1 MATVE
6 LEKFKGM
13 IPLLLKS
20 KDVWTHY
27 DDGADVLYIH
37 FEKPNTASD
46 SELADENTL
55 LRYDDNGNIIGIT
68 FMHASKL

>member
-37 FEKPNTASD
+37 FEQPNKAVDT
-46 SELADENTL
+46 ELADEDTL
-55 LRYDDNGNIIGIT
+55 LRYDESGNIIGIT

>member
-1 MATVE
+1 MASVE

-37 FEKPNTASD
+37 FEKPNVASD
-46 SELADENTL
+46 SELADEDTL
-55 LRYDDNGNIIGIT
+55 LRYDEKGEIIGIT